1 MIKPKRIST
10 VPIQRLMPNFITL
23 ISLCLGISS
32 IRYALD
38 EKWVIA
44 VSLILIA
51 GFMDGVD
58 GRLARLLNATSR
70 FGAQLDSLAD
80 MVSFG
85 VAPAIVIYLWSLH
98 GIPYKGVGWSFVLFY
113 VTCSALRLAR
123 FNAAL
128 EDPKEKVKSMSY
140 FTGLPMPS
148 AASIS
153 LIPLILTFEICEPN
167 TFSYHFVAPYMAL
180 IGFLM
185 VSRIPLFSFKNLA
198 IKSEIVPL
206 VLVFTA
212 VLIAGIIIEPW
223 LILPFFGIAYLL
235 TIPLSTYT
243 YWKSFGKN

>member
-1 MIKPKRIST
+1 MIKNKRLSA
-10 VPIQRLMPNFITL
+10 VPIQRLVPNFITL

-51 GFMDGVD
+51 GFMDGID
-58 GRLARLLNATSR
+58 GRLARLLNVTSR

-85 VAPAIVIYLWSLH
+85 VAPAILLYLWSLH
-98 GIPYKGVGWSFVLFY
+98 GIPYKGVGWTFVLFY

-123 FNAAL
+123 FNSVL
-128 EDPKEKVKSMSY
+128 EDPKEKAKSMSY

-148 AASIS
+148 AAGIVM
-153 LIPLILTFEICEPN
+153 LPLILTFDLFDKEA
-167 TFSYHFVAPYMAL
+167 FSYLIVAPYMLL

-185 VSRIPLFSFKNLA
+185 ISRIPLFSFKKVS
-198 IKSEIVPL
+198 IKSELVPL
-206 VLVFTA
+206 IFILAA
-212 VLIAGIIIEPW
+212 VIIAGIIIEPW
-223 LILPFFGIAYLL
+223 IVLPFFGIAYLA
-235 TIPLSTYT
+235 TIPLSTYM
-243 YWKSFGKN
+243 YWKTFIKK